1 MNSGKKAQRP
11 SDKNK
16 AETNRTLLTDLLT
29 NPLGS
34 AALTIQHIFRPEE
47 LPLAKL
53 LEELMRQQKSICE
66 GNSHLLESL
75 LINQM
80 QSLQA
85 LFTYASIRASKS
97 ETIPQWQVY
106 TDVAIKVNNACRKT
120 ILAINQLKNPAP
132 ATFIKQQNNSV
143 NQQINNGQPVPEKN
157 KKSANELLIEEKE
170 NETLDFR
177 RTSEA
182 IRAHPAMET
191 VEIGRRKD
199 T

>member
-11 SDKNK
+11 SDTNK
-16 AETNRTLLTDLLT
+16 AKNNQTLLTDLLT
-29 NPLGS
+29 HPLGS

-47 LPLAKL
+47 LPLAKI

-75 LINQM
+75 LINQI

-97 ETIPQWQVY
+97 EMLSQWQVY

-120 ILAINQLKNPAP
+120 ILALNQIKNPTS
-132 ATFIKQQNNSV
+132 ATFIKQQNNAV
-143 NQQINNGQPVPEKN
+143 NQQVNNDQSTSEKN
-157 KKSANELLIEEKE
+157 KKPTNELLIEEKK

-177 RTSEA
+177 RTPEA
-182 IRAHPAMET
+182 IPAHPAMET